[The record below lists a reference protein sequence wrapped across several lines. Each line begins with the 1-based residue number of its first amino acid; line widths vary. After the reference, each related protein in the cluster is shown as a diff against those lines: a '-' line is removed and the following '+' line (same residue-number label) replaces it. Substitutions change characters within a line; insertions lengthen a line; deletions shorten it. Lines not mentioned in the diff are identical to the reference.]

1 MWGDIA
7 IAFLLAFITA
17 FMMTP
22 YSIKLAKKVG
32 AVDVPKDNR
41 RMHHKPIPKLG
52 GVAVIAGFV
61 VSFIY
66 LVITLSIE
74 DSSRLNLFGIEEYGK
89 KILGFFVGVL
99 ILGITCFIDDVKTIK
114 PLAKLSGQL
123 LAAIAVVVSGI
134 RIIEVIPFFESAVLN
149 EAVSMILTVIWI
161 IVITNAINLM
171 DGLDGLSSGITMISC
186 ISLLIIFS
194 FTLKE
199 DRKLSKAESL
209 LKDGLIYSEKII
221 TYPFNYIKENIKE
234 YKKLKDVNKNNNILE
249 TSIDRIDSIEAENI
263 ELRRQLETLKEELN
277 INYTLSDYEYLNATV
292 VSRNVGYWHNKI
304 TINKGTYNGVEKDMV
319 VISSKGLI
327 GKVIKTSTF
336 TSDVRLITTSDTSN
350 KISVH
355 ISNGDNNLYGLINSY
370 DYNKNVLELE
380 GISNT
385 KDVNIGDYVY
395 TSGLGGVF
403 PTGILI
409 GIVEEITTDSYDL
422 AKIIKVK
429 PSADFNDIN
438 YVSILKRKS
447 DSK

>member
-1 MWGDIA
+1 MFGRKKQ
-7 IAFLLAFITA
+7 
-17 FMMTP
+17 
-22 YSIKLAKKVG
+22 SISKKY
-32 AVDVPKDNR
+32 
-41 RMHHKPIPKLG
+41 I
-52 GVAVIAGFV
+52 
-61 VSFIY
+61 
-66 LVITLSIE
+66 
-74 DSSRLNLFGIEEYGK
+74 
-89 KILGFFVGVL
+89 L
-99 ILGITCFIDDVKTIK
+99 IL
-114 PLAKLSGQL
+114 
-123 LAAIAVVVSGI
+123 
-134 RIIEVIPFFESAVLN
+134 II
-149 EAVSMILTVIWI
+149 ILI
-161 IVITNAINLM
+161 IL
-171 DGLDGLSSGITMISC
+171 
-186 ISLLIIFS
+186 LLIIFS

-277 INYTLSDYEYLNATV
+277 INYILSDYEYLNATV

>member
-1 MWGDIA
+1 MFGRKKQ
-7 IAFLLAFITA
+7 
-17 FMMTP
+17 
-22 YSIKLAKKVG
+22 SISKKY
-32 AVDVPKDNR
+32 
-41 RMHHKPIPKLG
+41 I
-52 GVAVIAGFV
+52 
-61 VSFIY
+61 
-66 LVITLSIE
+66 
-74 DSSRLNLFGIEEYGK
+74 
-89 KILGFFVGVL
+89 L
-99 ILGITCFIDDVKTIK
+99 IL
-114 PLAKLSGQL
+114 
-123 LAAIAVVVSGI
+123 
-134 RIIEVIPFFESAVLN
+134 II
-149 EAVSMILTVIWI
+149 ILI
-161 IVITNAINLM
+161 IL
-171 DGLDGLSSGITMISC
+171 
-186 ISLLIIFS
+186 LLIIFS

-209 LKDGLIYSEKII
+209 LKDGLTYSEKII

-263 ELRRQLETLKEELN
+263 ELRRQLEKLKEELN

>member
-1 MWGDIA
+1 MFGRKKQ
-7 IAFLLAFITA
+7 
-17 FMMTP
+17 
-22 YSIKLAKKVG
+22 SISKKY
-32 AVDVPKDNR
+32 
-41 RMHHKPIPKLG
+41 I
-52 GVAVIAGFV
+52 
-61 VSFIY
+61 
-66 LVITLSIE
+66 
-74 DSSRLNLFGIEEYGK
+74 
-89 KILGFFVGVL
+89 L
-99 ILGITCFIDDVKTIK
+99 IL
-114 PLAKLSGQL
+114 
-123 LAAIAVVVSGI
+123 
-134 RIIEVIPFFESAVLN
+134 II
-149 EAVSMILTVIWI
+149 ILI
-161 IVITNAINLM
+161 IL
-171 DGLDGLSSGITMISC
+171 
-186 ISLLIIFS
+186 LLIIFS

-292 VSRNVGYWHNKI
+292 VSRNVGYWHKKI

>member
-1 MWGDIA
+1 MFGRKKQ
-7 IAFLLAFITA
+7 
-17 FMMTP
+17 
-22 YSIKLAKKVG
+22 SISKKY
-32 AVDVPKDNR
+32 
-41 RMHHKPIPKLG
+41 I
-52 GVAVIAGFV
+52 
-61 VSFIY
+61 
-66 LVITLSIE
+66 
-74 DSSRLNLFGIEEYGK
+74 
-89 KILGFFVGVL
+89 L
-99 ILGITCFIDDVKTIK
+99 IL
-114 PLAKLSGQL
+114 
-123 LAAIAVVVSGI
+123 
-134 RIIEVIPFFESAVLN
+134 II
-149 EAVSMILTVIWI
+149 ILI
-161 IVITNAINLM
+161 IL
-171 DGLDGLSSGITMISC
+171 
-186 ISLLIIFS
+186 LLIIFS

-234 YKKLKDVNKNNNILE
+234 YKKLKDANKNNNILE

-292 VSRNVGYWHNKI
+292 ISRNVGYWHNKI

>member
-1 MWGDIA
+1 MFGRKKQ
-7 IAFLLAFITA
+7 
-17 FMMTP
+17 
-22 YSIKLAKKVG
+22 SISKKY
-32 AVDVPKDNR
+32 
-41 RMHHKPIPKLG
+41 I
-52 GVAVIAGFV
+52 
-61 VSFIY
+61 
-66 LVITLSIE
+66 
-74 DSSRLNLFGIEEYGK
+74 
-89 KILGFFVGVL
+89 L
-99 ILGITCFIDDVKTIK
+99 IL
-114 PLAKLSGQL
+114 
-123 LAAIAVVVSGI
+123 
-134 RIIEVIPFFESAVLN
+134 II
-149 EAVSMILTVIWI
+149 ILI
-161 IVITNAINLM
+161 IL
-171 DGLDGLSSGITMISC
+171 
-186 ISLLIIFS
+186 LLIIFS
-194 FTLKE
+194 FTLTE

>member
-1 MWGDIA
+1 MFGRKKQ
-7 IAFLLAFITA
+7 
-17 FMMTP
+17 
-22 YSIKLAKKVG
+22 SISKKY
-32 AVDVPKDNR
+32 
-41 RMHHKPIPKLG
+41 I
-52 GVAVIAGFV
+52 
-61 VSFIY
+61 
-66 LVITLSIE
+66 
-74 DSSRLNLFGIEEYGK
+74 
-89 KILGFFVGVL
+89 L
-99 ILGITCFIDDVKTIK
+99 IL
-114 PLAKLSGQL
+114 
-123 LAAIAVVVSGI
+123 
-134 RIIEVIPFFESAVLN
+134 II
-149 EAVSMILTVIWI
+149 ILI
-161 IVITNAINLM
+161 IL
-171 DGLDGLSSGITMISC
+171 
-186 ISLLIIFS
+186 LLIIFS

-249 TSIDRIDSIEAENI
+249 TSIDRIDSIEDENI

>member
-1 MWGDIA
+1 MFGRKKQ
-7 IAFLLAFITA
+7 
-17 FMMTP
+17 
-22 YSIKLAKKVG
+22 SISKKY
-32 AVDVPKDNR
+32 
-41 RMHHKPIPKLG
+41 I
-52 GVAVIAGFV
+52 
-61 VSFIY
+61 
-66 LVITLSIE
+66 
-74 DSSRLNLFGIEEYGK
+74 
-89 KILGFFVGVL
+89 L
-99 ILGITCFIDDVKTIK
+99 IL
-114 PLAKLSGQL
+114 
-123 LAAIAVVVSGI
+123 
-134 RIIEVIPFFESAVLN
+134 II
-149 EAVSMILTVIWI
+149 ILI
-161 IVITNAINLM
+161 IL
-171 DGLDGLSSGITMISC
+171 
-186 ISLLIIFS
+186 LLIIFS

-429 PSADFNDIN
+429 LSADFNDIN

-447 DSK
+447 DSKW